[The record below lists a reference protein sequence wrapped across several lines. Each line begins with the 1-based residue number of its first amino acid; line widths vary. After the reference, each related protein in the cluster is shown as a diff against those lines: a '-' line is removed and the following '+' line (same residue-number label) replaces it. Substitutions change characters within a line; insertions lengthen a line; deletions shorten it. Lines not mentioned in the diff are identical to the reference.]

1 MKREEKE
8 VAVQTELSDDEVVLK
23 WMIMETIMMV
33 IMVMVMMVMDAAK
46 CHGCRGYIRVK
57 IR

>member
-1 MKREEKE
+1 M
-8 VAVQTELSDDEVVLK
+8 AVQTELSDDEVVLK

-46 CHGCRGYIRVK
+46 CHGCRGYIRVE

>member
-33 IMVMVMMVMDAAK
+33 VIMVMDAAK
-46 CHGCRGYIRVK
+46 FHGCRGYIRVK

>member
-46 CHGCRGYIRVK
+46 CHGCRGYIRVE

>member
-33 IMVMVMMVMDAAK
+33 IMVMVMMVMYAAK

>member
-33 IMVMVMMVMDAAK
+33 MDAAK